1 MSAKMKITAG
11 LGTLEQYDAYVE
23 AGADELFCGVVP
35 FEWLEKYGVMLPL
48 NRREVLLYPT
58 QIASM
63 EDMRLLSRMAERDR
77 VPVAVTMNSFC
88 YNPEALSDAARL
100 MEELTQMGF
109 TRFIVSD
116 PALLLK
122 LPAGCTAHISGEWGE
137 MSRASMEWFR
147 NKPVSRV
154 IFHRKVTIPEMA
166 ACASVLPD
174 LEYEAFLMN
183 ERCFYTGAYC
193 NSLHCD
199 ELPHIC
205 RIPWVMGGA
214 EEPVAAEEAARGG
227 SDGCG
232 LCAIEALWK
241 AGITHLKIVG
251 RGDTTEHMVKTIK
264 TVKDALINPSAV
276 DKIHCGGACYYREET
291 V

>member
-1 MSAKMKITAG
+1 MRNMKITAG
-11 LGTLEQYDAYVE
+11 LGSLEQYDAYTE

-35 FEWLEKYGVMLPL
+35 FSWLEKYGVMLPL

-63 EDMRLLSRMAERDR
+63 EDMRVLARLSERDR
-77 VPVAVTMNSFC
+77 VPVAVTVNSLC
-88 YNPEALSDAARL
+88 YSPEALADAVRL
-100 MEELTQMGF
+100 MCELRDMGLN
-109 TRFIVSD
+109 RFIISD
-116 PALLLK
+116 PALLMK

-137 MSRASMEWFR
+137 MSRAGMKWFR
-147 NKPVSRV
+147 GEPVSRV
-154 IFHRKVTIPEMA
+154 IFHRKVTVSEMA
-166 ACASVLPD
+166 ACRSVLPEI
-174 LEYEAFLMN
+174 EYEAFLMN

-205 RIPWVMGGA
+205 RIPWTLGGV
-214 EEPVAAEEAARGG
+214 EEPCEDREPPHGG

-232 LCAIEALWK
+232 LCALEELAC

-251 RGDTTEHMVKTIK
+251 RGNTAENMVKSIK
-264 TVKDALINPSAV
+264 TVKKALADPASV
-276 DKIHCGGACYYREET
+276 DREHCSGACYYKEGKA
-291 V
+291 

>member
-1 MSAKMKITAG
+1 MSEKMKITAG
-11 LGTLEQYDAYVE
+11 LGTLEQYESYVE
-23 AGADELFCGVVP
+23 AGADELFCGVVH
-35 FEWLEKYGVMLPL
+35 FEWLQKYGVMLPL

-58 QIASM
+58 QIASL
-63 EDMRLLSRMAERDR
+63 EDMRILARLSEKDR

-88 YNPEALSDAARL
+88 YSPEALWDAARL
-100 MEELTQMGF
+100 MEELAQMGLN
-109 TRFIVSD
+109 RFIISD
-116 PALLLK
+116 PALLMK

-137 MSRASMEWFR
+137 VSRAGMEWFR

-154 IFHRKVTIPEMA
+154 IFHRKVTISEMA

-174 LEYEAFLMN
+174 IEYEAFLMN

-193 NSLHCD
+193 SSLHCD

-205 RIPWVMGGA
+205 RIPWTMGGVESSA
-214 EEPVAAEEAARGG
+214 VAEEAARGG

-232 LCAIEALWK
+232 LCAIGALQE

-251 RGDTTEHMVKTIK
+251 RGDTTKHMVKTIK
-264 TVKDALINPSAV
+264 LVKDALLNPSAV
-276 DKIHCGGACYYREET
+276 DKFHCGGACYYEEKT
-291 V
+291 I